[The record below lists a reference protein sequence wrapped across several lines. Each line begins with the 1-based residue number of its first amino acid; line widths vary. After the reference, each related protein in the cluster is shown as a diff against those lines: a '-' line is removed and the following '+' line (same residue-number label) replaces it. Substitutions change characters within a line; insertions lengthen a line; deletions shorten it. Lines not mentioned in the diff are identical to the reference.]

1 MGDWARTLLYPLILP
16 FIVAAVWAYAW
27 VMRAER
33 AHAVDFLPSAHAVEN
48 FAGVHP
54 PQFPPVQQYGFVR
67 GDDAFVAV
75 DEGE

>member
-1 MGDWARTLLYPLILP
+1 MGDLARTLLYPLILP

-33 AHAVDFLPSAHAVEN
+33 AHAADFLPSAQAVEN
-48 FAGVHP
+48 FSTIHP
-54 PQFPPVQQYGFVR
+54 PQFPPVQQYGLVW

-75 DEGE
+75 DDAE